1 MKALQQKKIVS
12 LILIVIVFLTI
23 IYFEG
28 DGFEFQRLI
37 VGLIGVL
44 EVVLV
49 LKVQSWIDLL
59 ANEKKWKAAEK
70 TAMIIG
76 VSIGLIFTTLAIDR
90 MINYTLTSYNLDYA
104 ITWTVTFPIT
114 VIIVCTFRAMD
125 ILSFKNEQK
134 KIHGE

>member
-12 LILIVIVFLTI
+12 LILIVIVFSTI

-28 DGFEFQRLI
+28 DGFEVQRLI
-37 VGLIGVL
+37 VGIIGVL

-49 LKVQSWIDLL
+49 LIIQSWIDLL

-70 TAMIIG
+70 TARIIG

-104 ITWTVTFPIT
+104 ITWTVTFPIA
-114 VIIVCTFRAMD
+114 VIIVYTFRAMD
-125 ILSFKNEQK
+125 ILSFINEQK
-134 KIHGE
+134 KIHGK

>member
-49 LKVQSWIDLL
+49 LKVQSWIDLV
-59 ANEKKWKAAEK
+59 ANEKKWKTAEK
-70 TAMIIG
+70 TARIIG
-76 VSIGLIFTTLAIDR
+76 VSIGLILTILAIDR
-90 MINYTLTSYNLDYA
+90 MINYTLTTYNLDYA
-104 ITWTVTFPIT
+104 ITWTVTLPIT
-114 VIIVCTFRAMD
+114 VIIVYSFRAMD
-125 ILSFKNEQK
+125 ILSFKNEHK
-134 KIHGE
+134 KIQGN